1 MQIVDV
7 SFDQGQGDANVNL
20 DQGTLEIKLTEQN
33 PAFPSG
39 AQINIPLDPIFQKL
53 QAQAPNLLVKW
64 GEIAAQALVDNTP

>member
-1 MQIVDV
+1 MQLIDV
-7 SFDQGQGDANVNL
+7 KFDSGMGDANVNL
-20 DQGTLEIKLTEQN
+20 EKGTIEVSLTDKN
-33 PAFPSG
+33 PSFPSG